1 MQHDVIKKE
10 DPGDMKL
17 FGNAYNAL
25 GHCYAKDGQN
35 KAALLSFL
43 HTDVLYQRDAE
54 IHAEALFHL
63 VKLWQADQKPGQSLE
78 ARKILTTK
86 YRNTFWGSKAQAD
99 RL

>member
-1 MQHDVIKKE
+1 ME
-10 DPGDMKL
+10 DPGDMTL

-25 GHCYAKDGQN
+25 GHRYSKDGQT
-35 KAALLSFL
+35 KAALLAFL

-63 VKLWQADQKPGQSLE
+63 VKLWQNDQKPGQSIE

-86 YRNTFWGSKAQAD
+86 YRNTFWGNKAQAD